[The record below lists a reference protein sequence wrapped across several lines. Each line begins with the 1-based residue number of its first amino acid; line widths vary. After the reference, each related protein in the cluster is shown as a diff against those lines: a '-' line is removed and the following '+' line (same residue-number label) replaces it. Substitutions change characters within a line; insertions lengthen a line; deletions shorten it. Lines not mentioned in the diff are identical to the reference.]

1 MSAVKHLA
9 LVPDVGVGDDGRGL
23 SALEQW
29 ELYMRGA
36 GRSNRTI
43 TETIGVL
50 RRLEK
55 YAGCRLEAVG
65 PLDIARFLGRSRLK
79 QNSRAAYFGY
89 IHSFYRWWGENGGAN
104 TAANLKRPK
113 APKGVPR
120 PITDEQL
127 QKLLTVRMHRRT
139 RVMILLAAFAG
150 LRVHEIAKVRGEDVD
165 PMART
170 IRVTGKGN
178 VTAQLPLHP
187 LLVEAAKGMP
197 RRGWWFPANSRR
209 LGQPIRSR
217 SVADIIG
224 NAMDR
229 AGIPGGT
236 AHRLRHWYG
245 TALVNRGTDLRT
257 TQTLMRHAQ
266 LNTTAIYVQVSNPK
280 HAEAI
285 GRLDPFGEVGGS
297 DEDG

>member
-1 MSAVKHLA
+1 MSAVLK
-9 LVPDVGVGDDGRGL
+9 LVPDAGAGDDDGDLGP
-23 SALEQW
+23 LEQW

-43 TETIGVL
+43 NEMIRVL
-50 RRLEK
+50 RCLEHFS
-55 YAGCRLEAVG
+55 GSRVECVR
-65 PLDIARFLGRSRLK
+65 PLDIARYLGRTELN
-79 QNSRAAYFGY
+79 QNGRAAYCGY
-89 IHSFYRWWGENGGAN
+89 IHSFYRWWGQNGGFD
-104 TAANLKRPK
+104 AAAKLPRPK

-127 QKLLTVRMHRRT
+127 QQLLSVRMHRRT
-139 RVMILLAAFAG
+139 YVMILLAAFAG
-150 LRVHEIAKVRGEDVD
+150 LRVHEIAKLRGEDVD

-170 IRVTGKGN
+170 LRVTGKGN

-197 RRGWWFPANSRR
+197 RRGWWFPGNSRR
-209 LGQPIRSR
+209 PGQPLDRR
-217 SVADIIG
+217 SVTDIIG
-224 NAMDR
+224 GAMDR

-245 TALVNRGTDLRT
+245 TKLVNSGTDLRT

-266 LNTTAIYVQVSNPK
+266 LNTTAIYVQVADPNP
-280 HAEAI
+280 AAAI
-285 GRLDPFGEVGGS
+285 DRLKLPSLRDT
-297 DEDG
+297 